1 MLFDIIL
8 AKFLF
13 DRKFSNNNIIFII
26 ALFHIIMYF
35 ILYKTLFMPM
45 VNSISAILLVLAVF
59 VFFFS
64 YRIFALRRYLK
75 SLIN

>member
-13 DRKFSNNNIIFII
+13 DRKFSNNNIIWII
-26 ALFHIIMYF
+26 ALIHLIMYF
-35 ILYKTLFMPM
+35 ILYKYVFMTM
-45 VNSISAILLVLAVF
+45 GDSISVLILAFAVF
-59 VFFFS
+59 MFFFS
-64 YRIFALRRYLK
+64 YRIYSIKKYLK

>member
-13 DRKFSNNNIIFII
+13 DRKIPNNNIIFII
-26 ALFHIIMYF
+26 ALFHIVMYF

-45 VNSISAILLVLAVF
+45 SISISSLLVVLAVF
-59 VFFFS
+59 IFFFS
-64 YRIFALRRYLK
+64 YRIFAIRRYLK

>member
-13 DRKFSNNNIIFII
+13 DRKIPNNNIIWII
-26 ALFHIIMYF
+26 ALIHLIMYF
-35 ILYKTLFMPM
+35 ILYKYVFMTM
-45 VNSISAILLVLAVF
+45 GDSISVLILAFAVF
-59 VFFFS
+59 MFFFS
-64 YRIFALRRYLK
+64 YRIYSIKKYLK

>member
-13 DRKFSNNNIIFII
+13 DRKIPNNNIIWII
-26 ALFHIIMYF
+26 ALIHLIMYI
-35 ILYKTLFMPM
+35 ILYKYVFKTMGD
-45 VNSISAILLVLAVF
+45 SISILIVAFSVF
-59 VFFFS
+59 MFFFS
-64 YRIFALRRYLK
+64 YRIYAIRRYLK